1 MKKAEDH
8 AKFLAEFA
16 AELGY
21 FFEICSSDIDRT
33 TEFLEWFGG
42 KVFEHGYKHG
52 KEDASKCCQ
61 DAKSGRGCVLMDKEG
76 ERVTERWGM
85 EEK

>member
-33 TEFLEWFGG
+33 TEFLEWFAE
-42 KVFEHGYKHG
+42 KVFEHAYNHG
-52 KEDASKCCQ
+52 KEDASKCRQ
-61 DAKSGRGCVLMDKEG
+61 DAKSACGCVLMDKDG
-76 ERVTERWGM
+76 ETVT
-85 EEK
+85 